1 VLIGSQVAISL
12 VLLIASI
19 SFVRSFRSLATL
31 DTGFRQDGLIF
42 CFVDF
47 SPLRLTSARI
57 PVFQS
62 ELLDAVRRTSGIESV
77 TSSTHVPLSGNSWS
91 LEVRTPGREARGS
104 AKFNWIG
111 HSYFQTLGIPMI
123 AGRSFAQY
131 DSAVSKRV
139 LIVNEAFV
147 RQFFSDRPALGARV
161 RSVAEPGFPETE
173 YEIAGIVRD
182 ATYDSLQEKIPP
194 VAYAPDEQN
203 PELRPWTALIFRAS
217 ASSENP
223 VAGVGRVLAAK
234 NPAMR
239 LHFEVLRTMAE
250 ESLSRERLL
259 AWLSGLFAVLASVLT
274 CIGMYGVIAYIVSLR
289 RSEIAVRIA
298 LGASSSQIAGMILRQ
313 TAMIAM
319 AGAGGGL
326 LLSLAGGRF
335 ARSLLFGVSPDDP
348 LTLLAALSAL
358 ITISFLA
365 SIQPALRAAFIQ
377 PAAGLRAE

>member
-1 VLIGSQVAISL
+1 
-12 VLLIASI
+12 
-19 SFVRSFRSLATL
+19 
-31 DTGFRQDGLIF
+31 
-42 CFVDF
+42 
-47 SPLRLTSARI
+47 
-57 PVFQS
+57 
-62 ELLDAVRRTSGIESV
+62 
-77 TSSTHVPLSGNSWS
+77 
-91 LEVRTPGREARGS
+91 
-104 AKFNWIG
+104 
-111 HSYFQTLGIPMI
+111 
-123 AGRSFAQY
+123 
-131 DSAVSKRV
+131 
-139 LIVNEAFV
+139 
-147 RQFFSDRPALGARV
+147 
-161 RSVAEPGFPETE
+161 
-173 YEIAGIVRD
+173 
-182 ATYDSLQEKIPP
+182 
-194 VAYAPDEQN
+194 
-203 PELRPWTALIFRAS
+203 
-217 ASSENP
+217 
-223 VAGVGRVLAAK
+223 
-234 NPAMR
+234 MR
-239 LHFEVLRTMAE
+239 MHFEVLRTMAE

-319 AGAGGGL
+319 AGAGVGL